1 MSHLLLMLLSS
12 GVLFALSYLLRILD
26 LRITNYVLEG
36 ISLFYCSLFC
46 YQNIPIMAHSKKA
59 IRKILKN
66 NYLNVSRTHS
76 LFEFEATN
84 TFNYRVE
91 TIVVTEGINTAYKRL
106 DSKRIEKSAMMDFLM
121 WHQNKLLEDVAE
133 SISNKLNNYQSAY
146 NDSDIIIA
154 INKGYENINAVFEI
168 VSTCKEIKIQYY
180 QITRRLYALHRL
192 CSTLGL
198 GEKEA
203 SNVTEFINKT
213 NFIIDYSSSPSP
225 VRLSVV
231 VSRIASTLNDG
242 EVWFLECLKCSNI
255 YPSLRFNLNQF
266 PLGFFISRIFHY
278 LLKNEMLGDA
288 EKKRLSDFINGKE
301 NNDEG
306 EKWKEFFCQEIECPQ
321 SADISNSISRFLVF
335 YKSVP
340 ETELYFR
347 KSKKQTVFE
356 GDSGFTMGEVFHDW
370 LLLIFASDWFGSDSS
385 ELPFVLDKLK
395 EDEQK
400 ALADE
405 LSKNWLLKGKLR
417 DDIDVTFLNTFGL
430 DRSGLISGKRLQ
442 NEIVDSLV
450 SFHDNF
456 YKQHA
461 DVVNPKVDTSE
472 CSEQI
477 INDFE
482 GAIEKN
488 SFYDSSLT
496 IEDKTIHS
504 IRFIL
509 REKNFERGLKAIA
522 SQFPSHLR
530 SVICHEIQKHL
541 NIKKKVNVDYYY
553 SDEDVRKIIES
564 NPNLCSSKYRLREYA
579 NNQNSKYKNEIEK
592 LHIKQ
597 VPGLIGD
604 IYFKTEDIGFNAQI
618 DRENSIVR
626 SYSIEELDQIIA
638 NEYSPFDNGLYRYS
652 DESQDET
659 QDYYL
664 TKEELIN
671 RLRKTRYYV
680 VICYTYV
687 VKLNTNNILTIN

>member
-1 MSHLLLMLLSS
+1 M
-12 GVLFALSYLLRILD
+12 
-26 LRITNYVLEG
+26 
-36 ISLFYCSLFC
+36 
-46 YQNIPIMAHSKKA
+46 P
-59 IRKILKN
+59 
-66 NYLNVSRTHS
+66 
-76 LFEFEATN
+76 
-84 TFNYRVE
+84 
-91 TIVVTEGINTAYKRL
+91 
-106 DSKRIEKSAMMDFLM
+106 
-121 WHQNKLLEDVAE
+121 
-133 SISNKLNNYQSAY
+133 
-146 NDSDIIIA
+146 
-154 INKGYENINAVFEI
+154 
-168 VSTCKEIKIQYY
+168 TCKEIKIQYY

-198 GEKEA
+198 GAKEA

-242 EVWFLECLKCSNI
+242 EVWFLDYLKCSSI

-306 EKWKEFFCQEIECPQ
+306 EKWKEFFRQEIECPQ
-321 SADISNSISRFLVF
+321 SADISNSISFFLVF
-335 YKSVP
+335 YKSVS
-340 ETELYFR
+340 ETELYFLGG
-347 KSKKQTVFE
+347 KKQTVFE
-356 GDSGFTMGEVFHDW
+356 GEIGFTMGEAFHDW

-405 LSKNWLLKGKLR
+405 LSKHWLLKGKLR

-442 NEIVDSLV
+442 NETVDSLV

-456 YKQHA
+456 YKQHV

-482 GAIEKN
+482 GTIEKN

-564 NPNLCSSKYRLREYA
+564 NSDLCSSKYRLREYA

-604 IYFKTEDIGFNAQI
+604 IYFKVGDIRFNAQI

-626 SYSIEELDQIIA
+626 PYSREELDQIIA
-638 NEYSPFDNGLYRYS
+638 EEYSPIDNGLYRYS

-659 QDYYL
+659 HDYYV

-671 RLRKTRYYV
+671 QLRKTSYYV
-680 VICYTYV
+680 AIFYTYV
-687 VKLNTNNILTIN
+687 VKLNTNNILTFN